1 MGFSNILTWREDIVV
16 LAWLEFYNSI
26 LLTDPPDGWGRVLM
40 MMREEEEMVLV
51 LFHPGFIS
59 SSETN

>member
-1 MGFSNILTWREDIVV
+1 MV

-51 LFHPGFIS
+51 LFHAGFIS
-59 SSETN
+59 SCETN

>member
-1 MGFSNILTWREDIVV
+1 MV

-51 LFHPGFIS
+51 LFHAGFIS
-59 SSETN
+59 SCGYFQSNILFQCL